1 VSNARLHT
9 VRAAIAC
16 CAAAFCVALAGCG
29 SGGKAQVSG
38 TVTVDNEP
46 LANGTIQFYP
56 VDGNGQ
62 SAGTGITG
70 GKYEV
75 EASAGKMKV
84 VINGTKVVGKIK
96 QYDTPDS
103 PYVEDIRELLPPKYN
118 TQSELTVELKSG
130 SNPNV
135 NFDLSS
141 KDAKGKK

>member
-1 VSNARLHT
+1 MNNSSLRSI
-9 VRAAIAC
+9 RI
-16 CAAAFCVALAGCG
+16 AAALGVVLFGVVLAGCG
-29 SGGKAQVSG
+29 SSNKAHVSG

-56 VDGNGQ
+56 VEGKGQ
-62 SAGTGITG
+62 SAGAGITG

-75 EASAGKMKV
+75 EASVGSMKV

-103 PYVEDIRELLPPKYN
+103 PYVEDIRELLPPRYN
-118 TQSELTVELKSG
+118 TKTELIVTLKPGTNSD
-130 SNPNV
+130 V

-141 KDAKGKK
+141 KDKK